1 MSTGG
6 NDEINV
12 LKLSIHDVL
21 IGYLAGFKNA
31 RTVLSI
37 ADSFKND
44 LDRPTFSLI
53 THPAFPN
60 ANKLM
65 ASPWARNQRLHPVL
79 SNLLPEGSLRE
90 LIAQGLKVH
99 VDNEFHILS
108 YLGEDLPGAIEATP
122 MEPED
127 VPDSVLNTDGKA
139 KAVKFEKLTQEN
151 KFSLAG
157 VQMKFSMKEK
167 DGRYNLSKGNVL
179 GDWIIKTPSTKHKL
193 LALNEYTAMSLAGL
207 VGVDIPE
214 IKLVELDKLDN
225 LPQIN
230 LPDEKQAF
238 AIKRFDRE
246 DDQRIHMEDFAQ
258 ILVKYSHEKYTSA
271 NYENIGKVIYDFS
284 GDGLADAQQFA
295 RRLLVN
301 ILLANGD
308 AHLKNWSFLYPDK
321 VTPRLSPA
329 YDIVTTNVYI
339 ENETQYALNL
349 SKTKEWYTVTMAH
362 FQTWADKSGIPWRAI
377 KPHLDDTLSTARE
390 LWPEALKALPM
401 EEAHK
406 DGLRTHWGKL
416 QEDFKIDTANK
427 RPHSS
432 LN

>member
-1 MSTGG
+1 MSAGS
-6 NDEINV
+6 NDEVNV
-12 LKLSIHDVL
+12 LQLSMHGTL
-21 IGYLAGFKNA
+21 IGYLAGFKNG
-31 RTVLSI
+31 RNVLSI
-37 ADSFKND
+37 ADSFRND
-44 LDRPTFSLI
+44 PDRPTFSLI

-60 ANKLM
+60 ATKLL
-65 ASPWARNQRLHPVL
+65 AAPWARNQRLHPVL

-108 YLGEDLPGAIEATP
+108 HLGEDLPGAIEAAP
-122 MEPED
+122 MEPES
-127 VPDSVLNTDGKA
+127 VPYYVLRTLGEA
-139 KAVKFEKLTQEN
+139 KAVKFDRVRKEN

-167 DGRYNLSKGNVL
+167 DGRYNLSSDGVL
-179 GDWIIKTPSTKHKL
+179 GDWIIKTPSTKHKFVP
-193 LALNEYTAMSLAGL
+193 LNEYTSMSLARL
-207 VGVDIPE
+207 VGVDIPD
-214 IKLVELDKLDN
+214 IKLVELDKLDK

-230 LPDEKQAF
+230 LPDEKLAY
-238 AIKRFDRE
+238 AIKRFDRD

-258 ILVKYSHEKYTSA
+258 ILVKYPHEKYTSA
-271 NYENIGKVIYDFS
+271 SYENIGKVIYDFS
-284 GDGLADAQQFA
+284 GDGLADSQQFA

-329 YDIVTTNVYI
+329 YDIVTTNGYV

-349 SKTKEWYTVTMAH
+349 GKTKEWYTVTLAH
-362 FQTWADKSGIPWRAI
+362 FQLWTDKSGIPWRAI
-377 KPHLDDTLSTARE
+377 KPHLNDTMSKARE

-401 EEAHK
+401 DEAHK
-406 DGLRTHWGKL
+406 DGLRVHWSKL
-416 QEDFKIDTANK
+416 QDDFKIETSK
-427 RPHSS
+427 
-432 LN
+432 